1 MVRFLK
7 ILAAVL
13 SGIVLSFSFA
23 PFDEAWIVWGWMW
36 LLLPLLWTASGK
48 RRCLK
53 AFGLAWL
60 AGMGFWVINLKWLGT
75 VTWPG
80 ALALSA
86 YLSVYF
92 GLFGAFAAGLVNPW
106 RLKYESAKTIR
117 DRVQQSLRSLGYA
130 SLLAGFWCGLEWVRG
145 WLMTGF
151 GWNGLG
157 VTFAKNLILA
167 QNAEYIGVIG
177 LSFLPVFLSAVV
189 VQTGRRFYQQFK
201 ANEVKVLHWDFASAL
216 LVIMLA
222 FTWGTIRLSSVTNE
236 PKIEGRVLM
245 VQQDIPQFADK
256 ILWEPS
262 KIVEGFEELT
272 AEGVD
277 EVFREAAEAA
287 QETESEEEIV
297 GVRMPDLVIW
307 PEACLPA
314 YLHEQEDGVMLGGPK
329 VESVFEYIHSLGEF
343 TLVLGM
349 SEVRGETAVD
359 PGVDVYNSL
368 IMDNGRGR
376 RQSYQKNH
384 LVILGE
390 FIPDLPF
397 LHDLYLK
404 TTGVEFGKGLSRGAV
419 FEPLEAEI
427 GGQLVGVIPSVCFE
441 DTVPR
446 LTRKF
451 VRNEP
456 QVLVNVTNDGW
467 FQKSEGSVQHFRN
480 ALFRSIELRRPMV
493 RCANRGVT
501 GVVTL
506 AGSLVDPYSKK
517 TRHLVNENGSYFHR
531 GYLLATV
538 YIPSEG
544 DITLYAAFG
553 DWFAVSGLI
562 AGFLWLV
569 VILLSKKKEE
579 EIRPAKAPYETDL
592 SNQ

>member
-1 MVRFLK
+1 MMVRFLR
-7 ILAAVL
+7 ILAAIL
-13 SGIVLSFSFA
+13 SGIALAFSFA

-36 LLLPLLWTASGK
+36 LLLPLLWTMTGK
-48 RRCLK
+48 GRCLK
-53 AFGLAWL
+53 AFGLGWL
-60 AGMGFWVINLKWLGT
+60 AGMGFWVMNLKWLGT

-86 YLSVYF
+86 YLSAYF
-92 GLFGAFAAGLVNPW
+92 GLFGAFAAGPVNPW
-106 RLKYESAKTIR
+106 RVKYERAKMVR
-117 DRVQQSLRSLGYA
+117 DRARQSLRSLGYA
-130 SLLAGFWCGLEWVRG
+130 TLLGGFWCGLEWVRG

-167 QNAEYIGVIG
+167 QNAEYVGVIG
-177 LSFLPVFLSAVV
+177 LSFLPVFFSAVA
-189 VQTGRRFYQQFK
+189 VQTARRFYQQFRE
-201 ANEVKVLHWDFASAL
+201 NEVKVLHWDFATAL

-222 FTWGTIRLSSVTNE
+222 FTWGTIRLSSVTNG
-236 PKIEGRVLM
+236 PKIKGRVLM

-262 KIVEGFEELT
+262 KIVGGFEELT
-272 AEGVD
+272 AEGME
-277 EVFREAAEAA
+277 EVFREAAKAA
-287 QETESEEEIV
+287 RGVGSEEEIV
-297 GVRMPDLVIW
+297 GIRMPDLVIW

-314 YLHEQEDGVMLGGPK
+314 YLQEQDDGSIVGGPK
-329 VESVFEYIHSLGEF
+329 VESVFEYIHSLGDF
-343 TLVLGM
+343 TFVLGM
-349 SEVRGETAVD
+349 NEARGETVVD
-359 PGVDVYNSL
+359 PEVDVFNSL
-368 IMDNGRGR
+368 IVDDGKGV
-376 RQSYQKNH
+376 RQTYQKNH

-397 LHDLYLK
+397 LHDLYFR
-404 TTGVEFGKGLSRGAV
+404 TTGVEFGKGLSRGGV

-427 GGQLVGVIPSVCFE
+427 GGQPIGVIPSVCFE

-451 VRNEP
+451 VRNGP
-456 QVLVNVTNDGW
+456 QLLVNVTNDGW
-467 FQKSEGSVQHFRN
+467 FQESEGSVQHFRN
-480 ALFRSIELRRPMV
+480 ALFRSIELRRPTV

-544 DITLYAAFG
+544 EITLYAAFG
-553 DWFAVSGLI
+553 DWFALSGLI
-562 AGFLWLV
+562 GGFLWIFL
-569 VILLSKKKEE
+569 IFLSKKTKRRE
-579 EIRPAKAPYETDL
+579 D
-592 SNQ
+592 

>member
-1 MVRFLK
+1 MVRFLR
-7 ILAAVL
+7 ILAAIL
-13 SGIVLSFSFA
+13 SGIALAFSFA

-36 LLLPLLWTASGK
+36 LLLPLLWTMTGK
-48 RRCLK
+48 GRCLK
-53 AFGLAWL
+53 AFGLGWL
-60 AGMGFWVINLKWLGT
+60 AGMGFWVMNLKWLGT

-86 YLSVYF
+86 YLSAYF
-92 GLFGAFAAGLVNPW
+92 GLFGAFAAGPVNPW
-106 RLKYESAKTIR
+106 RVKYERAKMVR
-117 DRVQQSLRSLGYA
+117 DRARQSLRSLGYA
-130 SLLAGFWCGLEWVRG
+130 TLLGGFWCGLEWVRG

-167 QNAEYIGVIG
+167 QNAEYVGVIG
-177 LSFLPVFLSAVV
+177 LSFLPVFFSAVA
-189 VQTGRRFYQQFK
+189 VQTARRFYQQFRE
-201 ANEVKVLHWDFASAL
+201 NEVKVLHWDFATAL

-222 FTWGTIRLSSVTNE
+222 FTWGTIRLSSVTNG
-236 PKIEGRVLM
+236 PKIKGRVLM

-262 KIVEGFEELT
+262 KIVGGFEELT
-272 AEGVD
+272 AEGME
-277 EVFREAAEAA
+277 EVFREAAKAA
-287 QETESEEEIV
+287 RGVGSEEEIV
-297 GVRMPDLVIW
+297 GIRMPDLVIW

-314 YLHEQEDGVMLGGPK
+314 YLQEQDDGSIVGGPK
-329 VESVFEYIHSLGEF
+329 VESVFEYIHSLGDF
-343 TLVLGM
+343 TFVLGM
-349 SEVRGETAVD
+349 NEARGETVVD
-359 PGVDVYNSL
+359 PEVDVFNSL
-368 IMDNGRGR
+368 IVDDGKGV
-376 RQSYQKNH
+376 RQTYQKNH

-397 LHDLYLK
+397 LHDLYFR
-404 TTGVEFGKGLSRGAV
+404 TTGVEFGKGLSRGGV

-427 GGQLVGVIPSVCFE
+427 GGQPIGVIPSVCFE

-451 VRNEP
+451 VRNGP
-456 QVLVNVTNDGW
+456 QLLVNVTNDGW
-467 FQKSEGSVQHFRN
+467 FQESEGSVQHFRN
-480 ALFRSIELRRPMV
+480 ALFRSIELRRPTV

-544 DITLYAAFG
+544 EITLYAAFG
-553 DWFAVSGLI
+553 DWFALSGLI
-562 AGFLWLV
+562 GGFLW
-569 VILLSKKKEE
+569 IFLSKKTKRRE
-579 EIRPAKAPYETDL
+579 D
-592 SNQ
+592 

>member
-1 MVRFLK
+1 MMVNFLK
-7 ILAAVL
+7 ILVAVL
-13 SGIVLSFSFA
+13 SGIVLAFSFA
-23 PFDEAWIVWGWMW
+23 PFDEAWVVWGWMW
-36 LLLPLLWTASGK
+36 LLLPLLWTVSGK
-48 RRCLK
+48 RRSLK
-53 AFGLAWL
+53 GFGLAWL

-86 YLSVYF
+86 YLSAYF
-92 GLFGAFAAGLVNPW
+92 GFFGAFAAGSVNPW
-106 RLKYESAKTIR
+106 RVKYERVKTIR
-117 DRVQQSLRSLGYA
+117 DRAKQSLRSLGSA
-130 SLLAGFWCGLEWVRG
+130 ALLAGFWCGLEWVRG

-167 QNAEYIGVIG
+167 QNAEYVGVIG
-177 LSFLPVFLSAVV
+177 LSFLPVFLSAVA
-189 VQTGRRFYQQFK
+189 VQTARRFYQQFR
-201 ANEVKVLHWDFASAL
+201 ANEVKVLHWDFATAL
-216 LVIMLA
+216 LLIMLS

-272 AEGVD
+272 ADGIE
-277 EVFREAAEAA
+277 EVFRESAEAA

-297 GVRMPDLVIW
+297 EIRMPDLVIW

-314 YLHEQEDGVMLGGPK
+314 YLHEQENGSMVGGPK
-329 VESVFEYIHSLGEF
+329 VESVFEYIHSLGDF
-343 TLVLGM
+343 TFVLGM

-359 PGVDVYNSL
+359 PEVDVYNSL
-368 IMDNGRGR
+368 IMDDGNGG

-397 LHDLYLK
+397 LHDLYLQ
-404 TTGVEFGKGLSRGAV
+404 TTGVEFGKGLSRGTT
-419 FEPLEAEI
+419 FEPLEVDI
-427 GGQLVGVIPSVCFE
+427 GGQPVGVIPSVCFE

-451 VRNEP
+451 VRHGP

-467 FQKSEGSVQHFRN
+467 FQESEGSLQHFRN
-480 ALFRSIELRRPMV
+480 ALFRSIELRRPTV

-517 TRHLVNENGSYFHR
+517 MRHLVNESGSYFHR

-544 DITLYAAFG
+544 EITLYAAFG

-562 AGFLWLV
+562 AGFLWV
-569 VILLSKKKEE
+569 VASFFSKKSKIEKRE
-579 EIRPAKAPYETDL
+579 G
-592 SNQ
+592 

>member
-1 MVRFLK
+1 MVRFFR

-13 SGIVLSFSFA
+13 AGIALAFSFV
-23 PFDEAWIVWGWMW
+23 PFDEAWMVWGWMW
-36 LLLPLLWTASGK
+36 LLLPLLWTVKGK
-48 RRCLK
+48 RRSLRG
-53 AFGLAWL
+53 FGLAWL

-86 YLSVYF
+86 YLSAYF
-92 GLFGAFAAGLVNPW
+92 GLFGAFASGPANPC
-106 RLKYESAKTIR
+106 RVEYERAKTIR
-117 DRVQQSLRSLGYA
+117 DRARQSLRSLGYA
-130 SLLAGFWCGLEWVRG
+130 TLLGGFWCGLEWVRG

-167 QNAEYIGVIG
+167 QNAEYVGVIG
-177 LSFLPVFLSAVV
+177 LSFLPVFFSAVT
-189 VQTGRRFYQQFK
+189 VQTVRRFYQQFR
-201 ANEVKVLHWDFASAL
+201 ANELRILHWDFATAL

-262 KIVEGFEELT
+262 KISGGFEELT
-272 AEGVD
+272 AEGME
-277 EVFREAAEAA
+277 EVFREATKAA
-287 QETESEEEIV
+287 RGTESDEEIV
-297 GVRMPDLVIW
+297 GIRMPDLVIW

-314 YLHEQEDGVMLGGPK
+314 FLHGEENGSIVGGPK
-329 VESVFEYIHSLGEF
+329 VESVFEYIHSLGDF
-343 TLVLGM
+343 TFVLGM
-349 SEVRGETAVD
+349 NEVRGQTVVD
-359 PGVDVYNSL
+359 AEADVFNSL
-368 IMDNGRGR
+368 IIDDGKGV

-397 LHDLYLK
+397 LHDLYFR
-404 TTGVEFGKGLSRGAV
+404 TTGVEFGKGLSRGSV
-419 FEPLEAEI
+419 FEPLEAKI
-427 GGQLVGVIPSVCFE
+427 GGQPIGVIPSVCFE

-451 VRNEP
+451 VRNGP
-456 QVLVNVTNDGW
+456 QLLVNVTNDGW
-467 FQKSEGSVQHFRN
+467 FQESEGSVQHFRN
-480 ALFRSIELRRPMV
+480 ALFRSIELRRPTV

-544 DITLYAAFG
+544 EITLYAAFG
-553 DWFAVSGLI
+553 DWFALSGLI
-562 AGFLWLV
+562 GGFLWIFL
-569 VILLSKKKEE
+569 IFLSKRTKRRE
-579 EIRPAKAPYETDL
+579 D
-592 SNQ
+592 

>member
-1 MVRFLK
+1 MMVRFFR

-13 SGIVLSFSFA
+13 SGIALAFSFV
-23 PFDEAWIVWGWMW
+23 PFDEAWMVWGWMW
-36 LLLPLLWTASGK
+36 LLLPLLWTVTGK
-48 RRCLK
+48 RRSLRG
-53 AFGLAWL
+53 FGLAWL

-86 YLSVYF
+86 YLSAYF
-92 GLFGAFAAGLVNPW
+92 GLFGAFASGPANPC
-106 RLKYESAKTIR
+106 RVEYERAKTIR
-117 DRVQQSLRSLGYA
+117 DRARQSLRSLGYA
-130 SLLAGFWCGLEWVRG
+130 TLLGGFWCGLEWVRG

-167 QNAEYIGVIG
+167 QNAEYVGVIG
-177 LSFLPVFLSAVV
+177 LSFLPVFFSAVT
-189 VQTGRRFYQQFK
+189 VQTVRRFYQQFR
-201 ANEVKVLHWDFASAL
+201 ANELRILHWDFATAL

-262 KIVEGFEELT
+262 EISGGFQELT
-272 AEGVD
+272 AEGME
-277 EVFREAAEAA
+277 EVFREATKAA
-287 QETESEEEIV
+287 RGTESDEEIV
-297 GVRMPDLVIW
+297 GIRMPDLVIW

-314 YLHEQEDGVMLGGPK
+314 FLHGEENGSIVGGPK
-329 VESVFEYIHSLGEF
+329 VESVFEYIHSLGDF
-343 TLVLGM
+343 TFVLGM
-349 SEVRGETAVD
+349 NEVRGQTVVD
-359 PGVDVYNSL
+359 PEADVFNSL
-368 IMDNGRGR
+368 IIDDGKGV

-397 LHDLYLK
+397 LHDLYFR
-404 TTGVEFGKGLSRGAV
+404 TTGIEFGKGLSRGSV

-427 GGQLVGVIPSVCFE
+427 GGQPIGVIPSVCFE

-451 VRNEP
+451 ARNGP
-456 QVLVNVTNDGW
+456 QLLVNVTNDGW
-467 FQKSEGSVQHFRN
+467 FQESEGSVQHFRN
-480 ALFRSIELRRPMV
+480 ALFRSIELRRPTV

-544 DITLYAAFG
+544 EITLYAAFG

-562 AGFLWLV
+562 AGFLWVFL
-569 VILLSKKKEE
+569 ILLFKKTKKREG
-579 EIRPAKAPYETDL
+579 
-592 SNQ
+592 

>member
-1 MVRFLK
+1 MMVRFLR
-7 ILAAVL
+7 ILVAVL
-13 SGIVLSFSFA
+13 SGVALAFSFA
-23 PFDEAWIVWGWMW
+23 PFDEAWMVWGWMW
-36 LLLPLLWTASGK
+36 LLLPLLWTVTGK
-48 RRCLK
+48 RHCLK
-53 AFGLAWL
+53 GFGLAWL

-86 YLSVYF
+86 YLSAYF
-92 GLFGAFAAGLVNPW
+92 GLFGAFAAGSVNPW
-106 RLKYESAKTIR
+106 RVKYERAKTIR
-117 DRVQQSLRSLGYA
+117 DRAHQSLRSLGYA
-130 SLLAGFWCGLEWVRG
+130 TLLGGFWCGLEWVRG

-167 QNAEYIGVIG
+167 QNAEYVGVIG
-177 LSFLPVFLSAVV
+177 LSFLPVFFSAVA
-189 VQTGRRFYQQFK
+189 VQTARRFHQQFR
-201 ANEVKVLHWDFASAL
+201 ANEVKVFHWDFATAL

-262 KIVEGFEELT
+262 KIVGGFEDLT
-272 AEGVD
+272 TEGME
-277 EVFREAAEAA
+277 EVFREAAKAVR
-287 QETESEEEIV
+287 ETESDKEIV
-297 GVRMPDLVIW
+297 GIRMPDLVIW

-314 YLHEQEDGVMLGGPK
+314 FLHGKENGSIVGGPE
-329 VESVFEYIHSLGEF
+329 VESVFEYIHSLGDF
-343 TLVLGM
+343 TFVLGM
-349 SEVRGETAVD
+349 NEVWGETAVD
-359 PGVDVYNSL
+359 PEVDVFNSL
-368 IMDNGRGR
+368 IMDDGKGV
-376 RQSYQKNH
+376 RQTYRKNH

-397 LHDLYLK
+397 LHDLYFR
-404 TTGVEFGKGLSRGAV
+404 TTGVEFGKGLSRGDV

-427 GGQLVGVIPSVCFE
+427 GGQPIGVIPSVCFE

-451 VRNEP
+451 VRNGP
-456 QVLVNVTNDGW
+456 QLLVNITNDGW
-467 FQKSEGSVQHFRN
+467 FQESEGSVQHFRN
-480 ALFRSIELRRPMV
+480 ALFRSIELRRPTV

-506 AGSLVDPYSKK
+506 AGSLVDPYTKK
-517 TRHLVNENGSYFHR
+517 TRHLANENGSYFHR

-544 DITLYAAFG
+544 EITLYAAFG

-562 AGFLWLV
+562 AVFLWFFL
-569 VILLSKKKEE
+569 IFLSKKTKEG
-579 EIRPAKAPYETDL
+579 
-592 SNQ
+592 

>member
-1 MVRFLK
+1 MVRFFR

-13 SGIVLSFSFA
+13 SGIALAFSFV
-23 PFDEAWIVWGWMW
+23 PFDEAWMVWGWMW
-36 LLLPLLWTASGK
+36 LLLPLLWTVTGK
-48 RRCLK
+48 RRSLRG
-53 AFGLAWL
+53 FGLAWL

-86 YLSVYF
+86 YLSAYF
-92 GLFGAFAAGLVNPW
+92 GLFGAFASGPANPC
-106 RLKYESAKTIR
+106 RVEYERAKTIR
-117 DRVQQSLRSLGYA
+117 DRARQSLRSLGYA
-130 SLLAGFWCGLEWVRG
+130 TLLGGFWCGLEWVRG

-167 QNAEYIGVIG
+167 QNAEYVGVIG
-177 LSFLPVFLSAVV
+177 LSFLPVFFSAVT
-189 VQTGRRFYQQFK
+189 VQTVRRFYQQFR
-201 ANEVKVLHWDFASAL
+201 ANELRILHWDFATAL

-262 KIVEGFEELT
+262 KISGGFEELT
-272 AEGVD
+272 AEGME
-277 EVFREAAEAA
+277 EVFREATKAA
-287 QETESEEEIV
+287 RGTESDEEIV
-297 GVRMPDLVIW
+297 GIRMPDLVIW

-314 YLHEQEDGVMLGGPK
+314 FLHGEENGSIVGGPK
-329 VESVFEYIHSLGEF
+329 VESVFEYIHSLGDF
-343 TLVLGM
+343 TFVLGM
-349 SEVRGETAVD
+349 NEVRGQTVVD
-359 PGVDVYNSL
+359 PEADVFNSL
-368 IMDNGRGR
+368 IIDDGKGG

-397 LHDLYLK
+397 LHDLYFR
-404 TTGVEFGKGLSRGAV
+404 TTGVEFGKGLSRGSV
-419 FEPLEAEI
+419 FEPLEAKI
-427 GGQLVGVIPSVCFE
+427 GGQPIGVIPSVCFE

-451 VRNEP
+451 VRNGP
-456 QVLVNVTNDGW
+456 QLLVNVTNDGW
-467 FQKSEGSVQHFRN
+467 FQESEGSVQHFRN
-480 ALFRSIELRRPMV
+480 ALFRSIELRRPTV

-544 DITLYAAFG
+544 EITLYAAFG
-553 DWFAVSGLI
+553 DWFALSGLI
-562 AGFLWLV
+562 GGFLWIFL
-569 VILLSKKKEE
+569 IFLSKRTKRRE
-579 EIRPAKAPYETDL
+579 D
-592 SNQ
+592 

>member
-1 MVRFLK
+1 MVRFLR
-7 ILAAVL
+7 ILAAIL
-13 SGIVLSFSFA
+13 SGIALAFSFA

-36 LLLPLLWTASGK
+36 LLLPLLWTMTGK
-48 RRCLK
+48 GRCLK
-53 AFGLAWL
+53 AFGLGWL
-60 AGMGFWVINLKWLGT
+60 AGMGFWVMNLKWLGT

-86 YLSVYF
+86 YLSAYF
-92 GLFGAFAAGLVNPW
+92 GLFGAFAAGPVNPW
-106 RLKYESAKTIR
+106 RVKYERAKMVR
-117 DRVQQSLRSLGYA
+117 DRARQSLRSLGYA
-130 SLLAGFWCGLEWVRG
+130 TLLGGFWCGLEWVRG

-167 QNAEYIGVIG
+167 QNAEYVGVIG
-177 LSFLPVFLSAVV
+177 LSFLPVFFSAVA
-189 VQTGRRFYQQFK
+189 VQTARRFYQQFRE
-201 ANEVKVLHWDFASAL
+201 NEVKVLHWDFATAL

-222 FTWGTIRLSSVTNE
+222 FTWGTIRLSSVTNG
-236 PKIEGRVLM
+236 PKIKGRVLM

-262 KIVEGFEELT
+262 KIVGGFEELT
-272 AEGVD
+272 AEGME
-277 EVFREAAEAA
+277 EVFREAAKAA
-287 QETESEEEIV
+287 RGVGSEEEIV
-297 GVRMPDLVIW
+297 GIRMPDLVIW

-314 YLHEQEDGVMLGGPK
+314 YLQEQDDGSIVGGPK
-329 VESVFEYIHSLGEF
+329 VESVFKYIHSLGDF
-343 TLVLGM
+343 TFVLGM
-349 SEVRGETAVD
+349 NEARGETVVD
-359 PGVDVYNSL
+359 PEVDVFNSL
-368 IMDNGRGR
+368 IVDDGKGV
-376 RQSYQKNH
+376 RQTYQKNH

-397 LHDLYLK
+397 LHDLYFR
-404 TTGVEFGKGLSRGAV
+404 TTGVEFGKGLSRGGV

-427 GGQLVGVIPSVCFE
+427 GGQPIGVIPSVCFE

-451 VRNEP
+451 VRNGP
-456 QVLVNVTNDGW
+456 QLLVNVTNDGW
-467 FQKSEGSVQHFRN
+467 FQESEGSVQHFRN
-480 ALFRSIELRRPMV
+480 ALFRSIELRRPTV

-544 DITLYAAFG
+544 EITLYAAFG
-553 DWFAVSGLI
+553 DWFALSGLI
-562 AGFLWLV
+562 GGFLW
-569 VILLSKKKEE
+569 IFLSKKTKRRE
-579 EIRPAKAPYETDL
+579 D
-592 SNQ
+592 